1 MSLILA
7 SLVWSSGSAVRMDER
22 SGMAGDVNSLTAK
35 HCATAGW
42 QLGDDDFVGGI
53 LLRIT
58 LSFGE
63 KMSELYYLKKKLKKI
78 T

>member
-1 MSLILA
+1 
-7 SLVWSSGSAVRMDER
+7 
-22 SGMAGDVNSLTAK
+22 MAGDVNSLTAK
-35 HCATAGW
+35 YCATAGW

-63 KMSELYYLKKKLKKI
+63 KMPELNYFKNKLTKIRYYISLDILI
-78 T
+78 VSVRIV